1 MVLICVSLRISDV
14 EHLFMYLLA
23 ICMSSLEKNV
33 CSVPL
38 PILKLFVVVVVIELY
53 EFFIYFRY

>member
-1 MVLICVSLRISDV
+1 MISDT

-33 CSVPL
+33 CSDHL
-38 PILKLFVVVVVIELY
+38 PVFQSDFVGVFVVVVVEY
-53 EFFIYFRY
+53 EFFIYFGY